1 MEKIRLAAEH
11 STRRGLG
18 FAALAIVVTML
29 GLSFYPA
36 LALKTGA
43 ALLLITA
50 AILYFKAHIAPGRN
64 VRDTEVW
71 LMIGDRIDMPAEA
84 AQRVIGRVLQELYR
98 RYAAW
103 TVAAAGA
110 TWLCGLV
117 AGVVFEPQAL

>member
-1 MEKIRLAAEH
+1 LEQIRLAAEH

-18 FAALAIVVTML
+18 FAGLAIFTTML

-50 AILYFKAHIAPGRN
+50 VILYFKAYMAPTRN

-71 LMIGDRIDMPAEA
+71 LMIGDRIDMPLEA
-84 AQRVIGRVLQELYR
+84 AQRVIGRLLQELYR

-103 TVAAAGA
+103 TVAAAGG
-110 TWLCGLV
+110 TWVCGLIV
-117 AGVVFEPQAL
+117 GVLFEPRAL